1 VSSSSCWL
9 QLSGLGNCKGGGIAL
24 VFGISLVPVI
34 MAAGLSVEY
43 ARAVKVSQSLR
54 TATEAAAI
62 AGARLPQSEIS
73 RRESAARAAFAASLE
88 SRLEP
93 IEPKIVSLDDE
104 ILVEASYSMPTAFT
118 SIAGIESINLKVR
131 TRARSAYSDGPV
143 CLLSHK
149 LTGDDKLRLER
160 LRESNDEMCQ
170 YR

>member
-1 VSSSSCWL
+1 MDSS
-9 QLSGLGNCKGGGIAL
+9 LSFGRWGGFGDGDGRGRLDHVDEQPAQATQQPGGPAGQQVDDRDQGAAVDHAGECL
-24 VFGISLVPVI
+24 VDV
-34 MAAGLSVEY
+34 AGV
-43 ARAVKVSQSLR
+43 LR
-54 TATEAAAI
+54 HEDYEQRT
-62 AGARLPQSEIS
+62 
-73 RRESAARAAFAASLE
+73 SLE